1 MRRERYSIHI
11 IEGDDAV
18 RRALALLA
26 VAEGFEAMTY
36 STAAEYLE
44 RRRRDRSG
52 CILLDLQV
60 QGTEDMDLLERL
72 AHERHGLPVIVMAV
86 DGDAGLAMKALAT
99 GATAF
104 LEKPFSAAALLSSI
118 AEARRKRAPL
128 SVPEAVVAAARQL
141 DALSPRERE
150 VLAALA
156 DARKQ
161 GEIAQSLGI
170 SVRTVEVHRA
180 RMLRRLGLGRVA
192 EAVRLY
198 LLADLPTPSDGTSAR
213 SERDRHSGST

>member
-18 RRALALLA
+18 RRALELLA

-36 STAAEYLE
+36 STAAEYQE
-44 RRRRDRSG
+44 RRRRDGRG

-60 QGTEDMDLLERL
+60 QGTEDMDLLEHL
-72 AHERHGLPVIVMAV
+72 ARERHGLPVIVMAV
-86 DGDAGLAMKALAT
+86 DADAGLAMKALAT

-104 LEKPFSAAALLSSI
+104 LEKPFAAAALLSYI
-118 AEARRKRAPL
+118 DEARRKHAAL
-128 SVPEAVVAAARQL
+128 SVPEAVVAAARQI

-156 DARKQ
+156 AARKQ

-213 SERDRHSGST
+213 SERDRHPGST